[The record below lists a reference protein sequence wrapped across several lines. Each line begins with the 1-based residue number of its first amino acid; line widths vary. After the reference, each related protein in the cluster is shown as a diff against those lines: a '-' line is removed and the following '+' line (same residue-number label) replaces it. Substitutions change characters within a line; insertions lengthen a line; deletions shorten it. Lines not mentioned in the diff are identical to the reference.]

1 MKIVKFLNS
10 VVINKNGGFG
20 GGQPDHLKGF
30 RFQRKPFA
38 KAGSPAGILLLPKAP
53 V

>member
-20 GGQPDHLKGF
+20 GGQSDHLKGF

-38 KAGSPAGILLLPKAP
+38 KAKCFCPKPPFRSSA
-53 V
+53 